1 MTDPAKGS
9 QVEAILRY
17 LEQGNEITPIEALS
31 KFGCFRLGA
40 RIWDLKDRG
49 IDIKSR
55 VVLRNN
61 KRFSSYYLAENEK
74 KILKLQ

>member
-1 MTDPAKGS
+1 MTDKTKGS

-17 LEQGNEITPIEALS
+17 LEQGNEITPIEALN

-40 RIWDLKDRG
+40 RIWDLRDKG

-55 VVLRNN
+55 TVCRND
-61 KRFSSYYLAENEK
+61 KRFSSYYLAKNEK
-74 KILKLQ
+74 KILGL